1 MEIANAKASGVISK
15 PSILEHVHK
24 RKIARH
30 VTTRSLFLQM
40 SQPKVDF
47 ANDGLNMQTTV
58 LCYTQP
64 LNSGLFIAF
73 KYFFENTPF
82 FPGLYKFYLP
92 INDFVILG

>member
-40 SQPKVDF
+40 GQPKVDF
-47 ANDGLNMQTTV
+47 AN
-58 LCYTQP
+58 
-64 LNSGLFIAF
+64 
-73 KYFFENTPF
+73 EW
-82 FPGLYKFYLP
+82 
-92 INDFVILG
+92 